1 MGSNP
6 NGVVGREIVDK
17 SESWLPPST
26 PLMFEYYGRLG
37 ECTIRLVY
45 VFFLIAIAFRR
56 VGSA

>member
-6 NGVVGREIVDK
+6 IGVVEREIVGI

-26 PLMFEYYGRLG
+26 PLVFEYRGRLG

-56 VGSA
+56 VGST